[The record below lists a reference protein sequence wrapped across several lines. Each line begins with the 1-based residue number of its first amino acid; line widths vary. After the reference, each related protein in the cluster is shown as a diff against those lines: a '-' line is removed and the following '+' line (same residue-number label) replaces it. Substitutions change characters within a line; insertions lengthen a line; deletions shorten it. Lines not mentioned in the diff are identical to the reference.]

1 MFVLQILNNASN
13 VLGLWPQFRKYLFF
27 EVQARIAISYCKQ
40 LVAQHRFLWQT
51 LKFETFLYYNIL
63 QDHAGKRSLFLLPVR
78 LTAVAI
84 AWRVLSLRIEG
95 RPADIKSTK

>member
-1 MFVLQILNNASN
+1 MFVLQINTASN
-13 VLGLWPQFRKYLFF
+13 VLGLWPQFRKCLFS
-27 EVQARIAISYCKQ
+27 EVQARIMISYCKQ

-51 LKFETFLYYNIL
+51 LKFQTFLYYNIL

-78 LTAVAI
+78 LTAVAT

-95 RPADIKSTK
+95 RTANMKSTE